1 MRGIQGEPSSLKGIP
16 IKVYIEISTKISTT
30 WILMARGAIIKGR
43 QSRQGLLDFHATRTT
58 RYNFMRIHRQ
68 THLMCERTLNNFH
81 ECVNLFVSGHS
92 TWRLATKVPN
102 ILCVSYCFVCH
113 CNYLVFM
120 LLHSFCEFCVMNVQL
135 DIHVYIYV
143 FNCWVWQKV
152 LCTNKVKIKG
162 NSVLFHCQY
171 FLNKI

>member
-43 QSRQGLLDFHATRTT
+43 QSRQGLLDFHVTRTT

-92 TWRLATKVPN
+92 TWRLATKVPKYIMCL
-102 ILCVSYCFVCH
+102 IL
-113 CNYLVFM
+113 
-120 LLHSFCEFCVMNVQL
+120 FCMSLQLPRIYVIAFILCVMNVQL

-162 NSVLFHCQY
+162 NSVLFHCH
-171 FLNKI
+171 KI

>member
-30 WILMARGAIIKGR
+30 WILMARGAITKGR
-43 QSRQGLLDFHATRTT
+43 QSRQGLLDFHVTRTT
-58 RYNFMRIHRQ
+58 RYNFTRIHRQ

-102 ILCVSYCFVCH
+102 ILC
-113 CNYLVFM
+113 LI
-120 LLHSFCEFCVMNVQL
+120 LFCMSLQLPRIYVIAFILCVMNVQL
-135 DIHVYIYV
+135 DIHVYICVQLLSSTKSALY
-143 FNCWVWQKV
+143 K
-152 LCTNKVKIKG
+152 
-162 NSVLFHCQY
+162 
-171 FLNKI
+171 